1 MIWAIRVY
9 LLLMAMIYG
18 LIGVWALLSPM
29 FQALEIDRPSI
40 NEVIGLSPTGPLG
53 YSEIAGIY
61 GGLNL
66 CIGVMCLFGI
76 FKKNIAIFS
85 IKFITFLVGSIALGR
100 VLFSIIP
107 TTPSFYNEYF
117 VFEISAFIVGI
128 ILIYFNKKLQQ
139 ISQYGNIK

>member
-1 MIWAIRVY
+1 MIWAIRLY
-9 LLLMAMIYG
+9 LLFMAAIYG
-18 LIGVWALLSPM
+18 LIGLWALLSPM
-29 FQALEIDRPSI
+29 FQALEVDYPSI
-40 NEVIGLSPTGPLG
+40 NELIGLSPTGPLG

-66 CIGVMCLFGI
+66 CIGIMCLIGI

-117 VFEISAFIVGI
+117 IFEITAFTIGI
-128 ILIYFNKKLQQ
+128 LFIYINKRSDQ
-139 ISQYGNIK
+139 ISQ

>member
-1 MIWAIRVY
+1 MIWAIRLY
-9 LLLMAMIYG
+9 LLFMAAIYG
-18 LIGVWALLSPM
+18 LIGLWALLSPM
-29 FQALEIDRPSI
+29 FQALEVDYPSI
-40 NEVIGLSPTGPLG
+40 NELIGLSPTGPLG

-66 CIGVMCLFGI
+66 CIGIMCLIGI

-117 VFEISAFIVGI
+117 IF
-128 ILIYFNKKLQQ
+128 
-139 ISQYGNIK
+139 